1 MTQEEIA
8 QKIGK
13 TQAFISSI
21 LRGKCRPSYQTA
33 KDLCIVTGIPI
44 EVWMESP
51 PEEIRK
57 ALNER

>member
-8 QKIGK
+8 QAVGV
-13 TQAFISSI
+13 TQAFISNI
-21 LRGKCRPSYQTA
+21 LRGKSRPSYQNA
-33 KDLCIVTGIPI
+33 KKLCIVTGIPV

-51 PEEIRK
+51 PEEIRQ